1 LSIWINGRR
10 RTMIDCRDRGL
21 QYGDGVFETMRVR
34 LGSIRLLELHLD
46 RLYSGCRALRLKA
59 PQRPILRLELTRRA
73 SRRRDGVLKLIITR
87 GSGPRG
93 YRPSGAERCTRIV
106 SLHALTQR
114 GSAQDSMPVRLRV
127 CATPL
132 GANPAL
138 AGLKTLNRLESVV
151 ARAEWNDKRIW
162 DGLMCDADG
171 NFVCGSMSNLFLRR
185 GSLLLTPPLDR
196 CGVAGV
202 MRRWI
207 LQHAGSV
214 RLRAVER
221 RIRWQD
227 LRSAEEVF
235 MCNAVAGIRS
245 VRSIEGAARGTV
257 RFRQRD
263 AAERLRSLLDTE

>member
-1 LSIWINGRR
+1 MSTWINGRR
-10 RTMIDCRDRGL
+10 RTTLDCSDRGL

-34 LGSIRLLELHLD
+34 AGRIRLLELHLD
-46 RLYSGCRALRLKA
+46 RLYLGCRALKLKA
-59 PQRPILRLELTRRA
+59 PERPALRLELTRRA
-73 SRRRDGVLKLIITR
+73 SCRRNGVLKLIITR

-93 YRPSGAERCTRIV
+93 YRPSGVERSTRIV
-106 SLHALTQR
+106 SLHALARR
-114 GSAQDSMPVRLRV
+114 GSADESVPVRLRV

-132 GANPAL
+132 GTNPAL
-138 AGLKTLNRLESVV
+138 AGIKTLNRLESVL
-151 ARAEWNDKRIW
+151 ARAEWKDARIW
-162 DGLMCDADG
+162 DGLMRDADG

-185 GSLLLTPPLDR
+185 GNLLLTPLLDR

-207 LQHAGSV
+207 LQHAASLG
-214 RLRAVER
+214 LRAVER

-245 VRSIEGAARGTV
+245 VRSIEGASRGTV
-257 RFRQRD
+257 RFRRWD
-263 AAERLRSLLDTE
+263 SAERLRSLLDTQ